1 MAQLVGEQ
9 PADHL
14 VTRLPAFLCFDQR
27 SRRVDPDERI
37 VRTCGLRV
45 FRLPHDTDIHPAV
58 IAVTLAL
65 CRNDIGKV
73 SRKNAGHKKLLV
85 GDAAALLIEQLP
97 DLFMIDSRHRC
108 FCASFLYRLA
118 AFGCELRLQYR
129 GDQRIP
135 VILIGGG
142 FGNDSVQRRGI
153 RVAGDLCG

>member
-1 MAQLVGEQ
+1 MAQLVGKQ
-9 PADHL
+9 PANYL
-14 VTRLPAFLCFDQR
+14 VTLLPAFLCLDQR
-27 SRRVDPDERI
+27 SRCIDPDEGI
-37 VRTCGLRV
+37 VRTCGLSV
-45 FRLPHDTDIHPAV
+45 SGFPHDAHIHPAA

-65 CRNDIGKV
+65 RRSDIGKV
-73 SRKNAGHKKLLV
+73 PRKNAGHKKLLV